1 MTQIRLR
8 KVSSSTIWVHSSRGW
23 MAGVRRMRRRCLAFS
38 DKKSEKIVFG
48 NNSSSYA
55 MVPHQTALNFIS
67 LSIRM
72 SRGRHSRNHCI
83 NMVSCCQGYI
93 RILQVFVLKMYV

>member
-1 MTQIRLR
+1 
-8 KVSSSTIWVHSSRGW
+8 
-23 MAGVRRMRRRCLAFS
+23 MRRRCLAFS

-67 LSIRM
+67 LSIR
-72 SRGRHSRNHCI
+72 CI
-83 NMVSCCQGYI
+83 RCPGAAIPEIIVSTWSVAVKATFGYYKY
-93 RILQVFVLKMYV
+93 LC